1 MADKYINA
9 TKMAE
14 RLKADCEKIKQAS
27 LPENIK
33 EYQRQLR
40 LAMVAFLDAEPSE
53 NVVPFQIPAWP
64 ICQNCG
70 KPMVYC
76 REEKAG
82 KATWKRYACESCYNQ
97 SVAREDRHE
106 EESNNGAGG

>member
-33 EYQRQLR
+33 EYQR
-40 LAMVAFLDAEPSE
+40 
-53 NVVPFQIPAWP
+53 
-64 ICQNCG
+64 
-70 KPMVYC
+70 
-76 REEKAG
+76 
-82 KATWKRYACESCYNQ
+82 
-97 SVAREDRHE
+97 
-106 EESNNGAGG
+106 

>member
-33 EYQRQLR
+33 EYQSQLR
-40 LAMVAFLDAEPSE
+40 LAMVAFLDAEPAE
-53 NVVPFQIPAWP
+53 NVVPFQIPVWP

-76 REEKAG
+76 GEEKTG
-82 KATWKRYACESCYNQ
+82 DVVWKLYSCKDCYNQ
-97 SVAREDRHE
+97 NVARKVT
-106 EESNNGAGG
+106 NNDA